1 MNNKYIH
8 GINTNQYQSKANQNN
23 PNPLPNFNINNQR
36 FSSDFLISP
45 FKEEESPPSNP
56 QKNLNLLINLNAQN
70 ISKNQEKPTEK
81 SKTLM
86 KSDLKDS
93 NNIININSN
102 SNNNINR
109 INNNNINND
118 ITVSNNNM
126 DKLQELLESKK
137 LINTLCSIKTST
149 SQNINYEEIK
159 LLPNLFLDLQEA
171 LKKSNQNVQ
180 ELKETIKEKINT
192 EKKLKQKLKQI
203 ENENKAIIIEN
214 NLLKK
219 ENLEMKQ
226 KFNMNCDLQT
236 QCDEKTND
244 NSKLRK
250 MHGFFGSIEYSLTE
264 TKNIIQS
271 MGTTIKY
278 LFTGRVGVNDL
289 SGPVGIYEVV
299 GEQAKYG
306 IDSLL
311 YLLAYLSVNVGIVNL
326 IPFPAFDG
334 GHILFLIIEKIRRKP
349 VSPNIEATITGIGFI
364 CLMLLMIYVTFHDVI
379 RIFT

>member
-1 MNNKYIH
+1 MLTLLLFIIILGTIVLIH
-8 GINTNQYQSKANQNN
+8 ELGHFLFSKLFGVYVYEYSIGMG
-23 PNPLPNFNINNQR
+23 PKIY
-36 FSSDFLISP
+36 
-45 FKEEESPPSNP
+45 
-56 QKNLNLLINLNAQN
+56 
-70 ISKNQEKPTEK
+70 
-81 SKTLM
+81 
-86 KSDLKDS
+86 
-93 NNIININSN
+93 
-102 SNNNINR
+102 
-109 INNNNINND
+109 
-118 ITVSNNNM
+118 
-126 DKLQELLESKK
+126 SKK
-137 LINTLCSIKTST
+137 PKNSETEYNIRALPIGGFVRLAGEEGEDGDTSVP
-149 SQNINYEEIK
+149 
-159 LLPNLFLDLQEA
+159 L
-171 LKKSNQNVQ
+171 
-180 ELKETIKEKINT
+180 
-192 EKKLKQKLKQI
+192 EKKLYKKGFIQRFLIFFMGPGFNMLLAVVTLFIMCMIFGASMSTLEVGKIPTDYPAYQAGLRQGDIIKEVNGDKVSTWTQTRLKIATTKSGSAILFKVKDKSGNIKTI
-203 ENENKAIIIEN
+203 EVKP
-214 NLLKK
+214 KK
-219 ENLEMKQ
+219 EK
-226 KFNMNCDLQT
+226 
-236 QCDEKTND
+236 DEEGETKYVYGV